1 MFFLLFI
8 NAVLQLFHLYTGK
21 VSISTKDR
29 IVEGGGVLEHTMA
42 KIIFSTIL
50 KITPKN
56 WGQKFLHI
64 ESFEREAVAELYPLI
79 GKQDNS
85 LMTPL
90 ANGQML
96 NCLQLSLSPRK
107 YQKRDRMQICGF
119 LKPSSLKNTNEVD
132 HKNEQSVTMAK

>member
-21 VSISTKDR
+21 VAISTKDG
-29 IVEGGGVLEHTMA
+29 IAEGGGVLEHAKA

-50 KITPKN
+50 KITPKH
-56 WGQKFLHI
+56 WGQKFLHT
-64 ESFEREAVAELYPLI
+64 ESFEREPVAELFPLS

-90 ANGQML
+90 ASGQIL
-96 NCLQLSLSPRK
+96 N
-107 YQKRDRMQICGF
+107 
-119 LKPSSLKNTNEVD
+119 
-132 HKNEQSVTMAK
+132 